1 MKKVSP
7 ALIDSCIKS
16 IRISPK
22 DFLAHLLV
30 AKKLYISHGMQMT
43 KKEYIEVIASA
54 DKKLW
59 WVLYLLNELHC
70 KNAED
75 VATLIRDMSNY
86 EDYFMCSVDSSS
98 PIDVWSIDK
107 IIEHNVHEK
116 NVYMSKSLHIPG
128 LHVTSDSHR
137 YGRTLDDDMDKM
149 LNG

>member
-1 MKKVSP
+1 MKKIAP

-16 IRISPK
+16 INISPK

-43 KKEYIEVIASA
+43 KKEYIEVIVSA

-59 WVLYLLNELHC
+59 SVLYLLNELHC

-75 VATLIRDMSNY
+75 VAWLIRDMSNY
-86 EDYFMCSVDSSS
+86 EDYFMCSVDTSR
-98 PIDVWSIDK
+98 PIDVWPIDK
-107 IIEHNVHEK
+107 IIENTIHEK
-116 NVYMSKSLHIPG
+116 NVYMSKSLRIPW

-137 YGRTLDDDMDKM
+137 YGRTLEDDMDKM

>member
-1 MKKVSP
+1 
-7 ALIDSCIKS
+7 
-16 IRISPK
+16 
-22 DFLAHLLV
+22 
-30 AKKLYISHGMQMT
+30 MT